1 MSEENNYQLNDP
13 AASYSAEKRITFF
26 SSMQEMD
33 EYKITEMAKLTHEQL
48 LANLNTFRKSTFR
61 EYLTAD
67 GNWPKMERIIT
78 MKQSSTKTPPQFPF
92 SKSPQQKGRF

>member
-33 EYKITEMAKLTHEQL
+33 EYKISEMAKLTHEQL
-48 LANLNTFRKSTFR
+48 LANLDLLRKFVLR
-61 EYLTAD
+61 EHLSKD
-67 GNWPKMERIIT
+67 GLWPNLARTIT
-78 MKQSSTKTPPQFPF
+78 IKKPKTE
-92 SKSPQQKGRF
+92 